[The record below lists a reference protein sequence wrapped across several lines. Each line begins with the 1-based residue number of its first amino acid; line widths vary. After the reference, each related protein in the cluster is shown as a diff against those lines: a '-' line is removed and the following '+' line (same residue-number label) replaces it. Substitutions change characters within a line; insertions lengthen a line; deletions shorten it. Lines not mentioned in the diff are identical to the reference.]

1 MMRFLGISIRN
12 QRIPVLGLE
21 SFFTLRTCLRNNR
34 TKPGTDLLAK
44 LVPIDVRGTRQC
56 PEHDI
61 EAGGI
66 RSELRGQCTHSSLDE
81 IALHGIA
88 NGLGNDKTKTVI
100 ALGFFR
106 TNPCI

>member
-34 TKPGTDLLAK
+34 TKSRTDLLAK
-44 LVPIDVRGTRQC
+44 LVPTNVRGTRQR

-61 EAGGI
+61 EAGGF
-66 RSELRGQCTHSSLDE
+66 RSELRGQRTHSSLDE